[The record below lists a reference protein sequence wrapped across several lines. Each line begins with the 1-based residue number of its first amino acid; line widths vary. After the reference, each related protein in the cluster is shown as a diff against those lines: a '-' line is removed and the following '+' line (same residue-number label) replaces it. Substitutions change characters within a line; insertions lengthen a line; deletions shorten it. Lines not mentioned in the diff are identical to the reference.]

1 MEFASI
7 FIHDHILGPQWGT
20 AVASNVYAVM
30 SVVFGIG
37 EVETLVKLGGE
48 GVEYFVGG
56 RSVSIEFFIV
66 YVELFV
72 DQKQSSIN
80 ESD

>member
-1 MEFASI
+1 
-7 FIHDHILGPQWGT
+7 
-20 AVASNVYAVM
+20 M

-56 RSVSIEFFIV
+56 RSVSIEFFVV
-66 YVELFV
+66 YVELFA
-72 DQKQSSIN
+72 DQKKISIN